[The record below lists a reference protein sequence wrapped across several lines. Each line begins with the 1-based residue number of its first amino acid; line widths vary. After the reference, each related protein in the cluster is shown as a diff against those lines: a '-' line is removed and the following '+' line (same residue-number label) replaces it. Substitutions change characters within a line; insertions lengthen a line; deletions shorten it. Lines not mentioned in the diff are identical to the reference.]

1 MSANRIVHQVTLK
14 YLLQNRKRSLISLI
28 SISLM
33 VILLTGVFNGKDTA
47 IRFFTDIAEAE
58 KGKWHINVYDID
70 NEQYEKLKEL
80 PFVEETGISSHLAIS
95 PFAESGNAYK
105 PYLDLRSYSKNSFD
119 WMNIRVTEGRLPE
132 NDGEIIL
139 SEALIAGGS
148 DVQIGDSITFT
159 GITRTVTN
167 SCDYQKFFPYQ
178 QIMMEPWESMEVDYD
193 FPYYPNNPEIT
204 ETTEPTG
211 FEKEYRVVGF
221 MEVPLFESS
230 SSAVCTAI
238 TYSEEIP
245 ENGKFNC
252 SLRVNEDDTNLYQSI
267 NEIAPHQFEAN
278 NYALVFHGQSSSYT
292 INRIVIVMQGFL
304 TVLILVIAAV
314 LMNNVFALSYDERL
328 KYLGML
334 TSIGAT
340 GRQKRS
346 SVYFEAAVLLALAL
360 PVGFALGLI
369 VVKAAVSFMRGAA
382 AAFMGMHLTQTV
394 GVRLVLKPG
403 SVLAVILFSIL
414 TVFVSAFLP
423 ARRISKIGPVASIR
437 GNENGKNGRV
447 RKTKEYSS
455 AETMLAAGFLKK
467 DRRRSSAIVKALCA
481 FITVMITVT
490 YASAALIRMADIEL
504 GIDETAVSRRF
515 NEYEYM
521 LMSDEDNEMYR
532 SLVSMLEE
540 TGGIEQS
547 ESIIDYSS
555 VPTTRFESFSS
566 EFQKAYLDVMRR
578 YYPED
583 ISDEEFIEQH
593 VRDTDFFCD
602 MMAVDDA
609 FYERIASKLDYV
621 HSDEKTPEIIVLN
634 NGFVSTD
641 YFYVFG
647 KTAEEERYYEIS
659 DMCAE
664 QPGETISFN
673 LFGHDV
679 QMYIG
684 AKADL
689 SQLKE
694 LFTDLSAK
702 MTFIMRISDAEKL
715 MKAYDGA
722 GGESCFLFDGDE
734 SNKNFA
740 NVLSEIRNL
749 QSEEIQLLDHEE
761 YLPET
766 IKTSINS
773 LIRILMISFT
783 IFTSA
788 VCFLN
793 IFNSVSGLISY
804 RRKTFA
810 ILRANGM
817 TEGQLRKSMMIE
829 MSVICLKG
837 ILYASAVSLILCFGI
852 NTFMMNTFGSFTVP
866 VPYAKIILI
875 ILAAAVMCFISEW
888 YTYRKETD
896 TNLMEEIRKDSI

>member
-33 VILLTGVFNGKDTA
+33 VILLTGVFIGKDTA

-95 PFAESGNAYK
+95 PFAESNDPYK

-148 DVQIGDSITFT
+148 DVKLGDSITFT
-159 GITRTVTN
+159 GIARTVTN

-193 FPYYPNNPEIT
+193 FPYYPKNPEIT

-346 SVYFEAAVLLALAL
+346 SVYFEAAVLLAVAL
-360 PVGFALGLI
+360 PLGFVLGLLI
-369 VVKAAVSFMRGAA
+369 VKAAVSFMRPAA
-382 AAFMGMHLTQTV
+382 AAFMAIHLTKTV
-394 GVRLVLKPG
+394 GVRLVLKPA
-403 SVLAVILFSIL
+403 SVFAVIFFSIL

-447 RKTKEYSS
+447 RKTKEYNS

-467 DRRRSSAIVKALCA
+467 DRRRSSAIIKALCA

-490 YASAALIRMADIEL
+490 YASQALIKMADIEL
-504 GIDETAVSRRF
+504 GTEESAVSRRF
-515 NEYEYM
+515 QDYEYL
-521 LMSDEDNEMYR
+521 LMSEKNDEVFR
-532 SLVSMLEE
+532 SLLSTLEE

-547 ESIIDYSS
+547 ETIIDYSS
-555 VPTTRFESFSS
+555 VPISLHDNFSE
-566 EFQKAYLDVMRR
+566 EFLNGYLDVMRQ
-578 YYPED
+578 YYTEG
-583 ISDEEFIEQH
+583 ISDEELIDLH
-593 VRDTDFFCD
+593 VKNTDFFCD
-602 MMAVDDA
+602 MTAVDDA
-609 FYERIASKLDYV
+609 FYERLASKLDYV
-621 HSDEKTPEIIVLN
+621 HKDDGVPEIIVLK

-641 YFYVFG
+641 YFSVFQ
-647 KTAEEERYYEIS
+647 KNAAEERYYEIS
-659 DMCAE
+659 DMCAK
-664 QPGETISFN
+664 QPGEAISFF
-673 LFGHDV
+673 LYGHDIEMRV
-679 QMYIG
+679 G

-694 LFTDLSAK
+694 VFTDASAK
-702 MTFIMRISDAEKL
+702 MTFIVRSSDAEKWL
-715 MKAYDGA
+715 KEYNAE
-722 GGESCFLFDGDE
+722 GGTAFFLFSGDE
-734 SNKNFA
+734 SNKAFA
-740 NVLSEIRNL
+740 NALGEIRNL
-749 QSEEIQLLDHEE
+749 SSEDLILSDHEE
-761 YLPET
+761 YMPET
-766 IKTSINS
+766 IKVSINA

-783 IFTSA
+783 VLTSA

-793 IFNSVSGLISY
+793 IFNSVSGLVSY

-817 TEGQLRKSMMIE
+817 TEGQLRKAMILE
-829 MSVICLKG
+829 MSLICLKG
-837 ILYASAVSLILCFGI
+837 ILYAALISLVLCFGI
-852 NTFMMNTFGSFTVP
+852 NRFVMSAFGSFSVP
-866 VPYAKIILI
+866 VPYAKITLI
-875 ILAAAVMCFISEW
+875 ILSAAFMCFVSEW
-888 YTYRKETD
+888 YTYRKEIN
-896 TNLMEEIRKDSI
+896 TNLIEEIRKDSI